1 MRIFMPIRLNSE
13 RIVKKSILKIRG
25 RPLFC
30 WSLETLD
37 KLNIPVHVYSS
48 ESTVLKSLLDF
59 KSTNIIFTD
68 RPAELDTND
77 TKGIEIY
84 KKFAET
90 VPSEKYLLTHCTAP
104 YVKLSTYKKLIKALD
119 EYDSAATVLKYK
131 TFAWYKNNPLNFK
144 MPRPQTQ
151 TIEPVYIE
159 TSGAYSYKNYVLDN
173 DSRSSLTS
181 HKNIIVSAKEALDI
195 DTPKDLEEMN
205 DYA

>member
-1 MRIFMPIRLNSE
+1 MPIRLNSE
-13 RIVKKSILKIRG
+13 RIPKKSILKIKG

-30 WSLETLD
+30 WSLKTLD
-37 KLNIPVHVYSS
+37 KLNIPIHVYSS
-48 ESTVLKSLLDF
+48 KTTALKSLLDF
-59 KSTNIIFTD
+59 KPSNITFTY
-68 RPAELDTND
+68 RPEQLDTD
-77 TKGIEIY
+77 STKGIEIY

-90 VPSEKYLLTHCTAP
+90 IPSEKYLLTHCTSP
-104 YVKLSTYKKLIKALD
+104 YIKLATYKKLIKALD

-131 TFAWYKNNPLNFK
+131 TFVWYKNNPLNFE

-181 HKNIIVSAKEALDI
+181 HKNIIVSTKEALDI